1 MELLALWTRIEKD
14 ICIVAGAART
24 DNRGIGN
31 SSIPQSYG
39 AYRTQHMAADALA
52 LMQHLGWGCAHVLG
66 MSLGG
71 AFDV

>member
-1 MELLALWTRIEKD
+1 
-14 ICIVAGAART
+14 
-24 DNRGIGN
+24 
-31 SSIPQSYG
+31 
-39 AYRTQHMAADALA
+39 MAADALA